1 MKANI
6 RWFILG
12 LMFSSFVLSQ
22 TYYPDEVGNE
32 WVFLSTDGI
41 EERILRIEATG
52 EDQARQ
58 LVDQTKE
65 VDPPN
70 EETSYSRFIIRPEV
84 DSVQILKAF
93 FTFGLAGEI
102 ELPYDPPQVFL
113 PIPIKLGLLWTVK
126 GEVKLPLLGEIMAEN
141 TQEVVAVDKISV
153 PAGTFD
159 NCLQVRQTNVLI
171 SPVLRLERP
180 GTMWLAPNLGPVKFV
195 NSDDI
200 VFELARYNVSVDETA
215 VSSKMK
221 LATTWATIRNR

>member
-1 MKANI
+1 M
-6 RWFILG
+6 
-12 LMFSSFVLSQ
+12 S
-22 TYYPDEVGNE
+22 
-32 WVFLSTDGI
+32 
-41 EERILRIEATG
+41 
-52 EDQARQ
+52 
-58 LVDQTKE
+58 
-65 VDPPN
+65 
-70 EETSYSRFIIRPEV
+70 
-84 DSVQILKAF
+84 ILKAI
-93 FTFGLAGEI
+93 FTFGLAGEV

-113 PIPIKLGLLWTVK
+113 PIPIKLGTRWTVK

-159 NCLQVRQTNVLI
+159 NCLQVKQTNVLT

-200 VFELARYNVSVDETA
+200 VFELVRYNVSVDETA

>member
-1 MKANI
+1 MKTNT
-6 RWFILG
+6 RWLILG
-12 LMFSSFVLSQ
+12 LMFSSFVLAQ
-22 TYYPDEVGNE
+22 TYYPDKVGNE
-32 WVFLSTDGI
+32 WFFLSTDGI
-41 EERILRIEATG
+41 EERVLRIEGTD
-52 EDQARQ
+52 EDQVRQ

-65 VDPPN
+65 VNPPN
-70 EETSYSRFIIRPEV
+70 EETAYSRFVIRPEF
-84 DSVQILKAF
+84 DSVQILKAV

-113 PIPIKLGLLWTVK
+113 PIPIELGTRWTVK
-126 GEVKLPLLGEIMAEN
+126 GEVTLPLLGEIMAEN
-141 TQEVVAVDKISV
+141 TQEVVAVDKISI

-159 NCLQVRQTNVLI
+159 NCLQVKQTNVLA

-200 VFELARYNVSVDETA
+200 VFELVRYNVSVDETA

>member
-1 MKANI
+1 MKANT
-6 RWFILG
+6 RWLILG
-12 LMFSSFVLSQ
+12 LMFSSFVLAQ
-22 TYYPDEVGNE
+22 TYYPDKVGNE
-32 WVFLSTDGI
+32 WFFLSTDGI
-41 EERILRIEATG
+41 EERVLRIEGTD
-52 EDQARQ
+52 EDQVRQ

-65 VDPPN
+65 VNPPN
-70 EETSYSRFIIRPEV
+70 EETAYSRFVIRPEF
-84 DSVQILKAF
+84 DNVQILKAV

-113 PIPIKLGLLWTVK
+113 PIPIELGTRWTVK
-126 GEVKLPLLGEIMAEN
+126 GEVTLPLLGEIMAEN
-141 TQEVVAVDKISV
+141 TQEVVAVDKISI

-159 NCLQVRQTNVLI
+159 NCLQVKQTNVLA

-200 VFELARYNVSVDETA
+200 VFELVRYNVSVDETA

>member
-1 MKANI
+1 MKTNT
-6 RWFILG
+6 RWLILG
-12 LMFSSFVLSQ
+12 LMFSSFALAQ
-22 TYYPDEVGNE
+22 TYYPDKVGNE
-32 WVFLSTDGI
+32 WFFLSTDGI
-41 EERILRIEATG
+41 EERVLRIEGTD
-52 EDQARQ
+52 EDQVRQ

-65 VDPPN
+65 VNPPN
-70 EETSYSRFIIRPEV
+70 EETAYSRFVIRPEF
-84 DSVQILKAF
+84 DNVQILKAV

-113 PIPIKLGLLWTVK
+113 PIPIELGTRWTVK
-126 GEVKLPLLGEIMAEN
+126 GEVTLPLLGEIMAEN
-141 TQEVVAVDKISV
+141 TQEVVAVDKISI

-159 NCLQVRQTNVLI
+159 NCLQVKQTNVLA

-200 VFELARYNVSVDETA
+200 VFELVRYNVSVDETA